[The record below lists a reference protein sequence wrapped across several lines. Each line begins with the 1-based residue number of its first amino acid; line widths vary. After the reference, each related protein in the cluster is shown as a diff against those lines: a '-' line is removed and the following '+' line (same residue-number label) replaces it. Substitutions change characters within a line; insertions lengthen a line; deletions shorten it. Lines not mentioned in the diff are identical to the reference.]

1 LPINEET
8 FTRSGNKRPDFK
20 NRRLMAP
27 TKEEALEHIAQVYDY
42 AIGLSGGPNHP
53 LARELAVWMQ
63 RHWATAGVNAAN
75 EKRRAKNIAS
85 KQPTPAPVTESSLKR
100 FVHPKSPEAKAG
112 EKLAPKPN
120 AVEVLLPLEEVQE
133 SQAPRQRREKPKG
146 LSHVAGDDTPIS
158 DSDLETIAV
167 MKPRAILEMFGEGRI
182 TAALIGLGVT
192 EDEMPDSGAQKAAML
207 KQRKK

>member
-1 LPINEET
+1 
-8 FTRSGNKRPDFK
+8 
-20 NRRLMAP
+20 MAA

-85 KQPTPAPVTESSLKR
+85 KQPTPAPVTESSLRK
-100 FVHPKSPEAKAG
+100 FLHPKSPEAKLG

-133 SQAPRQRREKPKG
+133 HQAPRQRREKQKSQNP
-146 LSHVAGDDTPIS
+146 VAGDDALIS
-158 DSDLETIAV
+158 DSDLETITV

-182 TAALIGLGVT
+182 TAALTNLGVT
-192 EDEMPDSGAQKAAML
+192 DDEMPDSGAQKAAML
-207 KQRKK
+207 KQKRK

>member
-1 LPINEET
+1 
-8 FTRSGNKRPDFK
+8 
-20 NRRLMAP
+20 MAP

-146 LSHVAGDDTPIS
+146 LSHVAGVDADTAAAVLQDFSNMAKSVMAPIS
-158 DSDLETIAV
+158 DSDLETITV

-182 TAALIGLGVT
+182 TSALTALGVT

>member
-1 LPINEET
+1 
-8 FTRSGNKRPDFK
+8 
-20 NRRLMAP
+20 MAP

-182 TAALIGLGVT
+182 TAALVGMGLT

>member
-1 LPINEET
+1 VDAKTLGNGRRQRRKRKAAGKEHRIET
-8 FTRSGNKRPDFK
+8 ANTRAGNGKQP
-20 NRRLMAP
+20 
-27 TKEEALEHIAQVYDY
+27 KEICTPEKPRSQ
-42 AIGLSGGPNHP
+42 SGGEEH
-53 LARELAVWMQ
+53 RIE
-63 RHWATAGVNAAN
+63 TANT
-75 EKRRAKNIAS
+75 RAGNG
-85 KQPTPAPVTESSLKR
+85 KQPKEICTP
-100 FVHPKSPEAKAG
+100 

>member
-1 LPINEET
+1 V
-8 FTRSGNKRPDFK
+8 D
-20 NRRLMAP
+20 
-27 TKEEALEHIAQVYDY
+27 
-42 AIGLSGGPNHP
+42 
-53 LARELAVWMQ
+53 
-63 RHWATAGVNAAN
+63 ATALGNGRRQRRKRKAAGKEYRIEAAHTRPGN
-75 EKRRAKNIAS
+75 G
-85 KQPTPAPVTESSLKR
+85 KQPKE

-133 SQAPRQRREKPKG
+133 HQAPRQRREKPK
-146 LSHVAGDDTPIS
+146 SQNPVAGNDTPIS
-158 DSDLETIAV
+158 DSDLETIGV

-192 EDEMPDSGAQKAAML
+192 DDEMPDSGAQKAAML

>member
-1 LPINEET
+1 
-8 FTRSGNKRPDFK
+8 
-20 NRRLMAP
+20 MAP

-42 AIGLSGGPNHP
+42 AIGLSGGPSHP
-53 LARELAVWMQ
+53 LSRELAVWMQ

-85 KQPTPAPVTESSLKR
+85 KQPTPAPVTESSLRK
-100 FVHPKSPEAKAG
+100 FLHPKSPEAKLG

-133 SQAPRQRREKPKG
+133 HQAPRQRREKPKV
-146 LSHVAGDDTPIS
+146 LSHVVGVDAETLTGSLENFAKSVMSPIS
-158 DSDLETIAV
+158 DSDLETITV

-182 TAALIGLGVT
+182 TAALTALGVT

>member
-1 LPINEET
+1 
-8 FTRSGNKRPDFK
+8 
-20 NRRLMAP
+20 MAP

-42 AIGLSGGPNHP
+42 AIGLSGGPSHP
-53 LARELAVWMQ
+53 LSRELAVWMQ

-85 KQPTPAPVTESSLKR
+85 KQPTPAPVTESSLRK
-100 FVHPKSPEAKAG
+100 FLHPKSPEAKLG

-120 AVEVLLPLEEVQE
+120 AVETSLPLEEVQE
-133 SQAPRQRREKPKG
+133 HQAPRQRREKPKG
-146 LSHVAGDDTPIS
+146 LSHVVGVDADTAAAVLQDFSNMAKSVMAPIS
-158 DSDLETIAV
+158 DSDLETITV

-182 TAALIGLGVT
+182 TSALTALGVT

>member
-1 LPINEET
+1 
-8 FTRSGNKRPDFK
+8 
-20 NRRLMAP
+20 
-27 TKEEALEHIAQVYDY
+27 
-42 AIGLSGGPNHP
+42 
-53 LARELAVWMQ
+53 MQ

>member
-42 AIGLSGGPNHP
+42 AIGLSGGPSHP

-63 RHWATAGVNAAN
+63 RHWATAGVNAA
-75 EKRRAKNIAS
+75 KRKAAGKEHRIETANTRAGNG
-85 KQPTPAPVTESSLKR
+85 KQPKEICTPEK
-100 FVHPKSPEAKAG
+100 PEAKAG

-167 MKPRAILEMFGEGRI
+167 MKPRAILGNVRRR
-182 TAALIGLGVT
+182 
-192 EDEMPDSGAQKAAML
+192 PDHGGAHWPGCN
-207 KQRKK
+207 RG

>member
-1 LPINEET
+1 
-8 FTRSGNKRPDFK
+8 
-20 NRRLMAP
+20 MAP

-42 AIGLSGGPNHP
+42 AIGLSGGPSHP
-53 LARELAVWMQ
+53 LSRELAVWMQ

-85 KQPTPAPVTESSLKR
+85 KQPTPAPVTESSLRK
-100 FVHPKSPEAKAG
+100 FLHPKSPEAKAG

-120 AVEVLLPLEEVQE
+120 AVEVSLPLEEVQE
-133 SQAPRQRREKPKG
+133 HQAPRQRREKQKSQNP
-146 LSHVAGDDTPIS
+146 VAGDDAIIS
-158 DSDLETIAV
+158 DSDLETITV

>member
-1 LPINEET
+1 
-8 FTRSGNKRPDFK
+8 
-20 NRRLMAP
+20 MAP

-42 AIGLSGGPNHP
+42 AIGLSGGLNYP

-85 KQPTPAPVTESSLKR
+85 KQPTPAPVTESSLKK

-112 EKLAPKPN
+112 ENLAPKPKD
-120 AVEVLLPLEEVQE
+120 VEVLLPLEEVQE
-133 SQAPRQRREKPKG
+133 HQAPRQRREKPKG
-146 LSHVAGDDTPIS
+146 QNPAAGDDAPIS
-158 DSDLETIAV
+158 DSDLETITV